1 MNLHY
6 AVGECIIQVNGSKA
20 KLTHFMP
27 LVSFY
32 NPLNRSKNQK
42 YLDAFMGYRKRLAT
56 SLKLFQ
62 RPNANERDPSSP
74 FPDPIFLTPSGLELS
89 TLPEKQFLT

>member
-1 MNLHY
+1 MNLPY
-6 AVGECIIQVNGSKA
+6 AVGECIIKVNGNKA

-32 NPLNRSKNQK
+32 NPLNRSENQK
-42 YLDAFMGYRKRLAT
+42 YPNVFRGYRKRPAP

-89 TLPEKQFLT
+89 TLL